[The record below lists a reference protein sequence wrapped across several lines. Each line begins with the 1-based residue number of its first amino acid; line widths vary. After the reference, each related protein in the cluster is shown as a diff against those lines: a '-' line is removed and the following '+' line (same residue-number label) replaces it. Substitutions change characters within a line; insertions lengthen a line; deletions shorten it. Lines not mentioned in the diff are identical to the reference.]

1 MRILIIDDSHDITDL
16 LVKVL
21 TTVGHEVASSDNG
34 REGLAMITNN
44 DDYGRFD
51 LVFLDIAMPDFSGL
65 EVIDRLVQSGRIR
78 DSPTIVLFTASSI
91 TDAEVAELV
100 KKGVHSCLRKPVR
113 IENLFEKVEEINK
126 LRASSSASS
135 STLSSSSSAAKS

>member
-21 TTVGHEVASSDNG
+21 TTVGHEVVSAETG
-34 REGLAMITNN
+34 REGLEMMEK
-44 DDYGRFD
+44 DRFD
-51 LVFLDIAMPDFSGL
+51 IVFLDIAMPDFSGL
-65 EVIDRLVQSGRIR
+65 DVIDRLVNSGRIA
-78 DSPTIVLFTASSI
+78 DSPVVLFTASSI

-113 IENLFEKVEEINK
+113 IETLFEKIEEVGR
-126 LRASSSASS
+126 LRAA
-135 STLSSSSSAAKS
+135 TRN